1 MKTAF
6 FYSLVLSLSLFVFF
20 TWSGCQNDT
29 RDLPTRGNLVVISSE
44 DIFPAID
51 TEVKEFESMYE
62 QAHITH
68 LQSTTRDAVVQLL
81 NDSVKVIT
89 SPRQFNDEERAVIQ
103 KYKLEVDTFKIAYDA
118 ALVLV
123 NENNS
128 LTRIKVEELK
138 DILLGKTKTWHD
150 VGEKKISGRIVVALG
165 GVNSGMYEYVKQ
177 RITNFQPFADVVYPC
192 STTTHVISYVAAHT
206 NAIGFVSQSWVTST
220 PAKTRILDIG
230 DPGFSRDSTSTI
242 LEYFPPLQAHVYRGY
257 YPLSRTLYLFSR
269 NAGTGV
275 GIGFTA
281 FLTGV
286 EGQKI
291 FLKDGLVPATM
302 PVRLIQLES
311 Q

>member
-1 MKTAF
+1 MKTAPF
-6 FYSLVLSLSLFVFF
+6 HNLALSLSLLF
-20 TWSGCQNDT
+20 TWTGCQNDT
-29 RDLPTRGNLVVISSE
+29 RDLPTRGHIVVISSE

-51 TEVKEFESMYE
+51 AEVKEFEGMYE

-89 SPRQFNDEERAVIQ
+89 SPRQFNDEERAVIK

-123 NENNS
+123 NEKNS
-128 LTRIKVEELK
+128 LTRITVGELR
-138 DILLGKTKTWHD
+138 DILLGKVKTWRD
-150 VGEKKISGRIVVALG
+150 MGEKKIPGPVVVALG

-177 RITNFQPFADVVYPC
+177 RITNFQPFADVVVPC
-192 STTTHVISYVAAHT
+192 STTTHVISYVADHN
-206 NAIGFVSQSWVTST
+206 NAIGFVSQSWVSST
-220 PAKTRILDIG
+220 PSKTRILDIG
-230 DPGFSRDSTSTI
+230 DPSFTRDSASTT

-281 FLTGV
+281 FLTGA
-286 EGQKI
+286 EGQKL
-291 FLKDGLVPATM
+291 FLKSGLVPATM

>member
-1 MKTAF
+1 
-6 FYSLVLSLSLFVFF
+6 
-20 TWSGCQNDT
+20 
-29 RDLPTRGNLVVISSE
+29 
-44 DIFPAID
+44 
-51 TEVKEFESMYE
+51 MYE

-81 NDSVKVIT
+81 NDSVKLIT

-138 DILLGKTKTWHD
+138 DILLGKAKTWRD
-150 VGEKKISGRIVVALG
+150 VGEKKIAGRIVVALG

-177 RITNFQPFADVVYPC
+177 RITNSQPFADVVYPC
-192 STTTHVISYVAAHT
+192 STTTQVISYVASHN
-206 NAIGFVSQSWVTST
+206 NAIGFVSQSWVSST

-230 DPGFSRDSTSTI
+230 DPNFTRDSASTT

-257 YPLSRTLYLFSR
+257 YPLSRTLYIFSR

-275 GIGFTA
+275 GVGFTA
-281 FLTGV
+281 FVTGG
-286 EGQKI
+286 EGQKL
-291 FLKDGLVPATM
+291 FLKNGLVPATM

>member
-1 MKTAF
+1 MKTASIH
-6 FYSLVLSLSLFVFF
+6 SLVLSLSLLL
-20 TWSGCQNDT
+20 TWTGCQKDT

-44 DIFPAID
+44 DIFPSID
-51 TEVKEFESMYE
+51 AEVQEFESMYE

-81 NDSVKVIT
+81 NDSVKLIT
-89 SPRQFNDEERAVIQ
+89 SPRQFNDEERAVIK

-138 DILLGKTKTWHD
+138 DIMLGKAKTWHD

-165 GVNSGMYEYVKQ
+165 GANSGMYEYVKQ
-177 RITNFQPFADVVYPC
+177 RITNFQPFADVVFPC
-192 STTTHVISYVAAHT
+192 STTTHVISFVAAHS
-206 NAIGFVSQSWVTST
+206 NAIGFVSQSWVSST

-230 DPGFSRDSTSTI
+230 DPNFTRDSASTT

-257 YPLSRTLYLFSR
+257 YPLSRTLYIFSR

-275 GIGFTA
+275 GVGFTA
-281 FLTGV
+281 FVTGA
-286 EGQKI
+286 EGQKL
-291 FLKDGLVPATM
+291 FLKNGLVPATM
-302 PVRLIQLES
+302 PVRLIQLQS